1 MSAGS
6 HWGSALSHQR
16 GIMADSPSG
25 AAPAQSTGGEM
36 HKERQAFAVALR
48 VEQAFV
54 ENSHLRA
61 EPNG

>member
-1 MSAGS
+1 
-6 HWGSALSHQR
+6 
-16 GIMADSPSG
+16 MADSPSG